1 MASFHWHDMFFRG
14 HNPHPQQAGWE
25 PPTAR
30 HPEVPK
36 STPMKTCPRRIH
48 RPNEKWACQN
58 DVKQKGPDFFVK
70 SFIIWNGCIQR
81 LHDWKLSWHDDST
94 TRIVGGSMR
103 SMLFIVGFTC
113 TSTIFLG
120 DDVTFLPS
128 CKNGQ
133 HRQSK
138 NWQLWRTLNRT
149 EGAASACWFQ
159 TGRPGDCVF
168 VFVTNDWLLNSA
180 WTLCPQRIDQLHRI

>member
-1 MASFHWHDMFFRG
+1 MTWHVFQGTQPSSSTSWFGAPNSSASGSAKIHTD
-14 HNPHPQQAGWE
+14 E
-25 PPTAR
+25 DL
-30 HPEVPK
+30 
-36 STPMKTCPRRIH
+36 PRRIH

-103 SMLFIVGFTC
+103 SILFIVGFTC

-120 DDVTFLPS
+120 DDVTFLPL

-133 HRQSK
+133 HRQVQELATLEANRLWPNRRSCHVDFK
-138 NWQLWRTLNRT
+138 QEGRGIVLRFLCSWQTIGYWIL
-149 EGAASACWFQ
+149 
-159 TGRPGDCVF
+159 P
-168 VFVTNDWLLNSA
+168 
-180 WTLCPQRIDQLHRI
+180 WTMCPQRIDQLHRI